1 MPKRLVTLDSFV
13 HYSSLGALAI
23 SLIGLLFAV
32 RSYRQQV
39 RVQILFQISDRYHNL
54 LNSSPMLIL
63 EMRKESPQTEESS
76 PEFRASILRYLFIVH
91 FSHVLLELGYLDRDL
106 WKILHA
112 EHRRTLTRPGVLRE
126 WHMLKGEFDTF
137 PNFIRYVDCMNVG
150 AEKSHRFP
158 FKAERYPDRH

>member
-1 MPKRLVTLDSFV
+1 VTLDTFL

-32 RSYRQQV
+32 RSYHRQV

-63 EMRKESPQTEESS
+63 DVRKESPEAEEPS

-91 FSHVLLELGYLDRDL
+91 FSHVLLELGYLDKEL
-106 WKILHA
+106 WRILHA

-126 WHMLKGEFDTF
+126 WHALKGEFDMF
-137 PNFIRYVDCMNVG
+137 PNFIDYVDCMNVG
-150 AEKSHRFP
+150 PEKSHRFR
-158 FKAERYPDRH
+158 FKAERYRHRL

>member
-1 MPKRLVTLDSFV
+1 MTLDTFL

-32 RSYRQQV
+32 RSYHRQV

-63 EMRKESPQTEESS
+63 DVRKESPDAEEPS

-91 FSHVLLELGYLDRDL
+91 FSHVLLELGYLDKEL
-106 WKILHA
+106 WRILHA

-126 WHMLKGEFDTF
+126 WHTLKGEFDMF
-137 PNFIRYVDCMNVG
+137 PNFIDYVDCMNVG
-150 AEKSHRFP
+150 PEKSHRFL
-158 FKAERYPDRH
+158 FKGGRHQDRH

>member
-1 MPKRLVTLDSFV
+1 MPRRLVTLDSFA
-13 HYSSLGALAI
+13 HYSSLWALAI

-32 RSYRQQV
+32 RSYRRQV

-63 EMRKESPQTEESS
+63 DMRKESPETEEAT
-76 PEFRASILRYLFIVH
+76 PEFRAAILRYLFIVH

-112 EHRRTLTRPGVLRE
+112 EHRRTLTRQGVLRE
-126 WHMLKGEFDTF
+126 WHLLKGEFDMF
-137 PNFIRYVDCMNVG
+137 PNFIRYVDCLNEGVE
-150 AEKSHRFP
+150 ASHRFP
-158 FKAERYPDRH
+158 FKAERYRH